1 MNLYRVFRS
10 SYFWMFMEVTE
21 STAVKSFYDMRD
33 ISASKIVF
41 LQSRY
46 VSRKL

>member
-1 MNLYRVFRS
+1 MGLYRVFRS
-10 SYFWMFMEVTE
+10 SY
-21 STAVKSFYDMRD
+21 STTVKSFYDMRD

-46 VSRKL
+46 TYQS